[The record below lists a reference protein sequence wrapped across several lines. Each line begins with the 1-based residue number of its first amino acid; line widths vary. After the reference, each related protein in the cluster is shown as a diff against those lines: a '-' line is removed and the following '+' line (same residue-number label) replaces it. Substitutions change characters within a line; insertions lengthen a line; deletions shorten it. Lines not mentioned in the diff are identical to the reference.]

1 MMITLDEALEN
12 VSVIGAAGKMGKGI
26 ALVLL
31 KELLQLNKA
40 SLQLIDPDPSRL
52 NELENYLNVQLSK
65 KADKEGLD
73 KEVLLKKAKKKL
85 FSFQLN

>member
-65 KADKEGLD
+65 KLIKRALIRKYY
-73 KEVLLKKAKKKL
+73 LKKQKKL